1 MKQKR
6 KNIQLRYILNIKSI
20 NIQQFFPIL
29 NIIPN
34 NSNLFVKI
42 IPIGIKDF

>member
-1 MKQKR
+1 MLFSTYKLIEPNDVK
-6 KNIQLRYILNIKSI
+6 IE
-20 NIQQFFPIL
+20 QFFPIL